1 MQIEHRHTLRKQNG
15 ASSKKS
21 VAVAFL
27 PGKNHSNQQSGK
39 QTDFMQV
46 QTDRHSGKQT
56 DSGRQTNR
64 QINTNDIQTERS
76 TLANI

>member
-27 PGKNHSNQQSGK
+27 PGKNHSNQCPYNNNTVSYQLYACPDRQTFRKTDRLREAKK
-39 QTDFMQV
+39 QTDK
-46 QTDRHSGKQT
+46 H
-56 DSGRQTNR
+56 
-64 QINTNDIQTERS
+64 
-76 TLANI
+76 